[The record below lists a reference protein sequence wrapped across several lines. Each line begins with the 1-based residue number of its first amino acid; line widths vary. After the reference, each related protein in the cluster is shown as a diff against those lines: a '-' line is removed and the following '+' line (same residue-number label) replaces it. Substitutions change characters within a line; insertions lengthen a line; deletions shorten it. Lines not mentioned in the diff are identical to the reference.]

1 MPIRAAEIHPQHWIP
16 DERDGFISWLR
27 GEFAAANAIID
38 ALCQHLQMSGS
49 PGEYDLVVA
58 CIQQRRFSWNPI
70 LHMQHYYSVA
80 EVLMALQQVT
90 LKKIHHAQASEKL
103 PSSVKFSEFRGSS
116 FQQNKDL
123 REPAKEDSSS
133 KEELLLE
140 DQALSRKVSTLSV
153 AEEAASKLLFA
164 LLRAFGIANSF
175 QQVNVLE
182 GLEVYE
188 NVADTTELLAAV
200 TQSHIMKSGEG
211 RKRSRSIQFGTIPS
225 EIIAEEQEQELSS
238 MPKEEIVAEGG
249 VPPFLDFLLERVL
262 KLQDIPPDKRPT
274 SCSISVFEPEDF
286 MLLRAYHSFDQ
297 PVYMRSVLVDIQKES
312 GNEKRRSL
320 LVLQRNSKE
329 LVQCAVSPSQSRQIR
344 LDHRDPLVNRHPQTH
359 WPGYLHLFRASS
371 LDVECHWEQGCFYHQ
386 TGSRITPSHRKLMD
400 SNVESHQL
408 SESFHHR
415 AAPGRMA
422 SLVSVPGGFPGG
434 AGWVL
439 DSRIRKRYFSLC
451 RRGKGV
457 TYGSS
462 VVIVRADK
470 RSNAPEAEATD
481 KWLKLLP
488 DKKSALYSHS
498 LPCIEAW
505 LKSLGFSQSAEERA
519 SWVIE
524 RSDWHAQLS
533 LEITELRI
541 RYLKGGPGNLER
553 DIERKF
559 SYALCREDLE
569 NAILGGP

>member
-1 MPIRAAEIHPQHWIP
+1 MAADAANPSSPAAPMPIRAAEIHPQHWIP

-103 PSSVKFSEFRGSS
+103 PSSGKFSFRGSS

-200 TQSHIMKSGEG
+200 TQSHIVKSGEG

-329 LVQCAVSPSQSRQIR
+329 LVQCAVSPSQSRQVLIAFGR
-344 LDHRDPLVNRHPQTH
+344 LKP
-359 WPGYLHLFRASS
+359 
-371 LDVECHWEQGCFYHQ
+371 QGCFYHQ

-400 SNVESHQL
+400 SNVDSHQL

-415 AAPGRMA
+415 AAPGSMA
-422 SLVSVPGGFPGG
+422 SLVSVPGGFSGA

-505 LKSLGFSQSAEERA
+505 LKSLGFLQSAEERA

>member
-1 MPIRAAEIHPQHWIP
+1 MAADAANPSSPAAPMPIRAAEIHPQHWIP

-103 PSSVKFSEFRGSS
+103 PSSGKFSFRGSS

-153 AEEAASKLLFA
+153 AEEAASKSSLSA
-164 LLRAFGIANSF
+164 ANLSSPKF
-175 QQVNVLE
+175 IVGLEDVEGEQVNVLE

-200 TQSHIMKSGEG
+200 TQSHIVKSGEG

-297 PVYMRSVLVDIQKES
+297 PVYMVSLSRSFLTFGRDLS
-312 GNEKRRSL
+312 LLTFKRNLEMRSAGKLFNLTLAPGSL

-329 LVQCAVSPSQSRQIR
+329 LVQCAVSPSQSRQVLIAFGR
-344 LDHRDPLVNRHPQTH
+344 LKPQVD
-359 WPGYLHLFRASS
+359 SS
-371 LDVECHWEQGCFYHQ
+371 RPQARQSSSTNALA
-386 TGSRITPSHRKLMD
+386 R
-400 SNVESHQL
+400 L
-408 SESFHHR
+408 SSSFQSLEF
-415 AAPGRMA
+415 GRGM
-422 SLVSVPGGFPGG
+422 
-434 AGWVL
+434 
-439 DSRIRKRYFSLC
+439 
-451 RRGKGV
+451 
-457 TYGSS
+457 
-462 VVIVRADK
+462 
-470 RSNAPEAEATD
+470 
-481 KWLKLLP
+481 
-488 DKKSALYSHS
+488 
-498 LPCIEAW
+498 
-505 LKSLGFSQSAEERA
+505 SLGTGVFLPPNGIANHTLSPQVNGFQRRQSP
-519 SWVIE
+519 
-524 RSDWHAQLS
+524 AQ
-533 LEITELRI
+533 
-541 RYLKGGPGNLER
+541 
-553 DIERKF
+553 
-559 SYALCREDLE
+559 
-569 NAILGGP
+569 